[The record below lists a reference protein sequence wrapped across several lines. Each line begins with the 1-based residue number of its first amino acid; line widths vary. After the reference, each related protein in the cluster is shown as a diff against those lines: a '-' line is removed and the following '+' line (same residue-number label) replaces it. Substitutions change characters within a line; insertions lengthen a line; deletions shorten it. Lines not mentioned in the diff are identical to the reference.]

1 MKRKTFVIVIS
12 AALAVL
18 ILLAVGY
25 FRLVSNSVK
34 ATELTQ
40 VNNWREC
47 ITYEMLSDKLKNI
60 ISEEELYD
68 LSDSGRLNFYRKTE
82 GLKVEERRK
91 NDPSTGWWKTPQ
103 CVDNV
108 ETEEKHYSVEIGYD
122 CRATVFGVKIINFYT
137 YIIEEELEI

>member
-1 MKRKTFVIVIS
+1 MKRKTVVIVIS
-12 AALAVL
+12 AALAAL

-47 ITYEMLSDKLKNI
+47 ITYEMLSDKMKNI
-60 ISEEELYD
+60 ISEEEFYD
-68 LSDSGRLNFYRKTE
+68 ISDSGRLNFYRKVE

-91 NDPSTGWWKTPQ
+91 NAPSTGWWKTPQ
-103 CVDNV
+103 CVDSV
-108 ETEEKHYSVEIGYD
+108 KAEGKSYFVEIGYD

-137 YIIEEELEI
+137 HIIEEESEI

>member
-1 MKRKTFVIVIS
+1 MKCQKVVIVIS

-60 ISEEELYD
+60 ISEEEFYD
-68 LSDSGRLNFYRKTE
+68 ISDIERLNF
-82 GLKVEERRK
+82 
-91 NDPSTGWWKTPQ
+91 
-103 CVDNV
+103 
-108 ETEEKHYSVEIGYD
+108 
-122 CRATVFGVKIINFYT
+122 
-137 YIIEEELEI
+137 